1 MGLGWHSRRIR
12 HVKSLPTGQLCPS
25 PWLDRYNAPMS
36 EIRPF
41 GLRTGDGRDLLGVI
55 HTPQQIGPRPT
66 VVVCHGFKGFMDWG
80 FFPYLAELLAERGFA
95 VVRFNFT
102 GSGMRPGDE
111 LVTDTEAFGHAT
123 FSQDLRDLDR
133 VLAAL
138 GTEIGEGLV
147 DPERIGL
154 YGHSRGGGIA
164 TLAAARHVW
173 RRRLRALV
181 TWAAVSTFDRL
192 TPEEKEAWRRCGY
205 VTVVNGRTGQ
215 QLAVDALVLEDL
227 ERFRHH
233 LDPQAAGSAR
243 LAPWLILH
251 GDQDETVPV
260 NEARLLAAHAAAPCQ
275 LNLIRGG
282 NHTFGVKHPFDGPTP
297 QLIEALNATQQW
309 FRTYLG

>member
-1 MGLGWHSRRIR
+1 
-12 HVKSLPTGQLCPS
+12 
-25 PWLDRYNAPMS
+25 
-36 EIRPF
+36 
-41 GLRTGDGRDLLGVI
+41 
-55 HTPQQIGPRPT
+55 
-66 VVVCHGFKGFMDWG
+66 
-80 FFPYLAELLAERGFA
+80 
-95 VVRFNFT
+95 
-102 GSGMRPGDE
+102 
-111 LVTDTEAFGHAT
+111 
-123 FSQDLRDLDR
+123 
-133 VLAAL
+133 
-138 GTEIGEGLV
+138 
-147 DPERIGL
+147 
-154 YGHSRGGGIA
+154 
-164 TLAAARHVW
+164 
-173 RRRLRALV
+173 
-181 TWAAVSTFDRL
+181 
-192 TPEEKEAWRRCGY
+192 CGY